1 MGSGNC
7 SVAVVVSVAIVKA
20 IVFEKYS
27 RRVAV
32 DVSVAVVDS
41 VAVVKLLLLKNIV
54 VGYGQS
60 FR

>member
-1 MGSGNC
+1 MGSGNF

-32 DVSVAVVDS
+32 DVSVAAVDS
-41 VAVVKLLLLKNIV
+41 VAVVKLLLL
-54 VGYGQS
+54 
-60 FR
+60 